1 MRSATD
7 RQPPWALIITAT
19 LLLAVGLFNLYSAS
33 RVSIPRAFYMQ
44 LVWLGA
50 GVALSVPMI
59 VIDYRVWERLGKY
72 LWIITA
78 LLLVAVLFSKRIA
91 GSHRWLLLG
100 PVRLQPS
107 ELAKVVL
114 ILTLAQHF
122 QEEGAPGPY
131 NLKQLLKPLFF
142 ILGFVGLVV
151 VEPDL
156 GTSLIIMFVGV
167 TMVLVAGVERRTL
180 LGFAVAAIV
189 AVPLAWIY
197 GLKDYQKTR
206 ILTLLSAGGADTK
219 GAGYHA
225 YQSLIAVG
233 SGEVAGKGYLQGTQN
248 MMRFLPEQHTD
259 FAFAVFA
266 EEFGFIG
273 SVALMALF
281 VAFLILSLRVAW
293 LAREKFG
300 IFVATG
306 ITTLFALHVFI
317 NIGMVTGMLPVVGMT
332 LPFFSYG
339 GSSLMMFV
347 ICTALLINIHMR
359 RQMF

>member
-1 MRSATD
+1 MAT
-7 RQPPWALIITAT
+7 AVILLIA
-19 LLLAVGLFNLYSAS
+19 GLFNLYSAS
-33 RVSIPRAFYMQ
+33 SVSIPRAFYMQ
-44 LVWLGA
+44 LVWLGV
-50 GVALSVPMI
+50 GLLISIPLI

-78 LLLVAVLFSKRIA
+78 VLLVAVLFSKSIA
-91 GSHRWLLLG
+91 GSHRWLVLG
-100 PVRLQPS
+100 PIRLQPS

-122 QEEGAPGPY
+122 QEEGRPGPY
-131 NLKQLLKPLFF
+131 NLKQLIKPLFY
-142 ILGFVGLVV
+142 ILGFVGLVII
-151 VEPDL
+151 EPDL
-156 GTSLIIMFVGV
+156 GTSLIIMFIGV

-180 LGFAVAAIV
+180 LGFLVAAIV
-189 AVPLAWIY
+189 AIPIGWIY
-197 GLKDYQKTR
+197 ALKDYQKTR
-206 ILTLLSAGGADTK
+206 ILTLLSAGGAADTR

-233 SGEVAGKGYLQGTQN
+233 SGEVTGKGYLQGTQN

-273 SVALMALF
+273 SVLLMATF

-293 LAREKFG
+293 MAREKFG

-339 GSSLMMFV
+339 GSSLLIFIV
-347 ICTALLINIHMR
+347 CTALLINIHSR